1 MEDWGKKL
9 DDALQQKQKE
19 KEENEKKEREH
30 IAAKEAN
37 RIKAISFVSEKL
49 VPAFVRAEELLQ
61 KRDMFA
67 HYKRSDNETSIYIEA
82 HKQGEIVKE
91 NQKFEYNIDMIYDQF
106 GVTFIKDGHY
116 IDISTISEDDIFND
130 IMEHLLI
137 FVKQKL

>member
-1 MEDWGKKL
+1 
-9 DDALQQKQKE
+9 
-19 KEENEKKEREH
+19 
-30 IAAKEAN
+30 
-37 RIKAISFVSEKL
+37 
-49 VPAFVRAEELLQ
+49 
-61 KRDMFA
+61 MFA